1 MSHMSGGGG
10 TSLWPKSLGVAG
22 IIAVL
27 VWVLLGACL
36 SVVEAGCA
44 PPPVDAPPGQEVVA
58 IAVDFAQIKP
68 PGPRVSVAREAG
80 SLVVF
85 DVRGA
90 FTRSDGLPG
99 PLEAYWYVDW
109 SPDAPVEPVR
119 QGIAVMTYVPCS
131 AEFDP
136 PPPGGGARP
145 SERTISVVVSTAP
158 LDDPA
163 MAYLGV
169 APGQAVALHDW
180 TVVFVGEEQCPP

>member
-1 MSHMSGGGG
+1 MSHMGRGPGGL
-10 TSLWPKSLGVAG
+10 SWPQLLDAVG
-22 IIAVL
+22 IVAVL
-27 VWVLLGACL
+27 VWVLLGASL
-36 SVVEAGCA
+36 GALEVGCA
-44 PPPVDAPPGQEVVA
+44 PPPVDAPARAQVVA
-58 IAVDFAQIKP
+58 IAVDFSQIKP

-90 FTRSDGLPG
+90 FARSDGLSG

-109 SPDAPVEPVR
+109 SPDAPVDPVR
-119 QGIAVMTYVPCS
+119 QGVSVMTYVPCS

-169 APGQAVALHDW
+169 APGEAVALHDW